1 MGNNQR
7 TDENGDIE
15 EPLVVVV
22 RQTGRLKP
30 GEQVEFRTVKGTLD
44 GYTED
49 STDDPGDSLT
59 ARNDQKRVWG
69 RTDGS
74 GEAQVI
80 YYQDPG
86 AGSDTVTATISG
98 DNYEREVIFGIDGG
112 RTTGGGTSNQQQ
124 QQPGTPTNT
133 ITISPSSTT
142 GDPGETETISVTSS
156 PTGVLV
162 TLSSNDFANTLFS
175 PQSGLTPF
183 TSTLTLPSSTGS
195 YGVFAFGSIAGATV
209 SDSATVTVAT
219 TAPGSL
225 TIEVLGAPA
234 NGSQA
239 VRVTV
244 RESDGTLKSDDL
256 SVTLTGPGISR
267 AVETVGGTGAAA
279 VTVPT
284 ATTSYT
290 LTASATGYTSG
301 QITLS
306 ATTGQTT
313 TTTTTTTT
321 RTVTGEADSIEIDGQ
336 RQLSGTVNQ
345 AMRLRVRVLD
355 ANDNGVSD
363 VRVTFR
369 VLAPGRG
376 TFAGASREWT
386 WGHRRDGSKRLR
398 KC

>member
-1 MGNNQR
+1 MVA
-7 TDENGDIE
+7 
-15 EPLVVVV
+15 LA
-22 RQTGRLKP
+22 L
-30 GEQVEFRTVKGTLD
+30 
-44 GYTED
+44 
-49 STDDPGDSLT
+49 
-59 ARNDQKRVWG
+59 AKRRYWHW
-69 RTDGS
+69 
-74 GEAQVI
+74 
-80 YYQDPG
+80 
-86 AGSDTVTATISG
+86 
-98 DNYEREVIFGIDGG
+98 N
-112 RTTGGGTSNQQQ
+112 
-124 QQPGTPTNT
+124 PTNT

-142 GDPGETETISVTSS
+142 GDPGDTETISVTSS

-162 TLSSNDFANTLFS
+162 TLSSTEFANTLFS

-183 TSTLTLPSSTGS
+183 TSTLTLPSSTRS
-195 YGVFAFGSIAGATV
+195 YSFFAFGSIGGATV

-225 TIEVLGAPA
+225 TIEALGAPA

-345 AMRLRVRVLD
+345 AMRLRARVLD
-355 ANDNGVSD
+355 ANDNGVAD

-376 TFAGASREWT
+376 TFAGARGNGRATQDQTDRNGYASANLTPSDDGDIIVRATAAGVRDPVTFIIAVGEACCR
-386 WGHRRDGSKRLR
+386 HRNAHSQRRRCSEQGYKSGCACRCGESSADVMGRRWCDLR
-398 KC
+398 TRGCRCPKIRTEC